1 VRALGAQRAK
11 QLLLTGRLWSG
22 TEAADAGL
30 ALFSAPPHE
39 LRERTLDLAAELAV
53 HSPLAVQ
60 HMKALVSYS
69 AHMDFEAALG
79 AEQELV
85 VGYATK
91 SHDAV
96 EGLLAFLERRPP
108 RYTGS

>member
-1 VRALGAQRAK
+1 LSGA
-11 QLLLTGRLWSG
+11 
-22 TEAADAGL
+22 EAESAGL
-30 ALFSAPPHE
+30 ALFSAPGGE
-39 LRERTLDLAAELAV
+39 LRERTLQLATEIAA
-53 HSPLAVQ
+53 HSPLAVK
-60 HMKALVSYS
+60 HMKTLVSYS
-69 AHMDFEAALG
+69 AHMGFEDALS